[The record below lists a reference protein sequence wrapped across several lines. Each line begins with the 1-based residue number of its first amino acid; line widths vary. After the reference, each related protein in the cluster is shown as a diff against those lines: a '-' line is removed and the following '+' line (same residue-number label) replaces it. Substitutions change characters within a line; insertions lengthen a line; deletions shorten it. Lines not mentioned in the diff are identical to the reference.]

1 MIANALWH
9 RRAKASVAYKELTET
24 RAGAGREMMWRTG
37 RGASAVSRRQRSRQ
51 RSNKWTVERAG
62 VRAAGGEGCGI
73 GERPLTYKAHLTWRW
88 CSTRLPPLRI
98 HCLETITNG
107 HNRKGRC
114 RCRYSLIVILA
125 HVIACIIYLTMLPD
139 TVLTESCDVG
149 TLKLKYCKT
158 ECFFFDKSL
167 LQIEFLIRFDVSF

>member
-9 RRAKASVAYKELTET
+9 RRAKASVAYKELTGT

-114 RCRYSLIVILA
+114 RCRYSLIRDTCARNCLHNIFNNVTRHCTYRKLWCRYFEIKILQDW
-125 HVIACIIYLTMLPD
+125 M
-139 TVLTESCDVG
+139 
-149 TLKLKYCKT
+149 
-158 ECFFFDKSL
+158 
-167 LQIEFLIRFDVSF
+167 FLFW